1 MGQNGRGSSDKRK
14 SEAPFYEEG
23 RDAEQKKKA
32 RKVER
37 SVEEQSA
44 ASFRVAVRAAYSA
57 IEREMFTDP
66 PERERIQEVL
76 ALTRVQIADDA
87 ATSDRQ
93 RFAGKRTL
101 SLDGFAETGYEM
113 SLAPKPSY
121 ATREEQE
128 ALEFGMKPFLDTL
141 TKEQLSAVQTIF
153 QYSHAY
159 REGAKLLHI
168 KTAALQ
174 RRIRS
179 AAKAVRK
186 ALEETFGPVP
196 EGLTEP
202 NRYVLSEDDAAFY
215 ERSRETS
222 NALRGLGH
230 RAESTLD
237 MTPGRLGKFDP
248 GTAIPRRALTPDERT
263 WLSTGRREP

>member
-1 MGQNGRGSSDKRK
+1 
-14 SEAPFYEEG
+14 
-23 RDAEQKKKA
+23 
-32 RKVER
+32 
-37 SVEEQSA
+37 
-44 ASFRVAVRAAYSA
+44 
-57 IEREMFTDP
+57 MFTDP

-76 ALTRVQIADDA
+76 ALTRVQMADDA